1 MGIKSIALC
10 AVAASILSATSA
22 SAITVGPPAPVAA
35 STAIQQVDYRN
46 DHRNNYR
53 NNHKRKYYHKR
64 HDRHP
69 PKGWH
74 RYHKRP
80 GDWSRRGCMAIGP
93 VWWCP

>member
-22 SAITVGPPAPVAA
+22 SAITLGAPAPVAA

-46 DHRNNYR
+46 DHRNSYR
-53 NNHKRKYYHKR
+53 KKYYHKR